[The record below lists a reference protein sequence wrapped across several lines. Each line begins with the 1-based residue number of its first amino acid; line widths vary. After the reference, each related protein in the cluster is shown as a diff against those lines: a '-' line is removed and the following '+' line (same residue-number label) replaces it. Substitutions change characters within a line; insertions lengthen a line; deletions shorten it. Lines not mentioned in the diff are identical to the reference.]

1 MTLEQK
7 QAIKEAVEE
16 SPKFQGRQTVVG
28 MVKKPEAELPAA
40 AAVAV
45 AEEPK
50 QSERNTITRWDV
62 FVESKLYPTY
72 IRCQSYGFPE
82 FGDDSCHTN
91 LPLKAENLI
100 SHVDNGHGG
109 HFFMSF
115 RDNYADSPYAESPVK
130 QHRAWSEWKR
140 FEEEGIELRDFR
152 CDVCG
157 AEPKLTVR
165 SIAPHLRPHAGK
177 SSRRR
182 PGGDFNF
189 TLSRQ
194 FAIDTDEEE

>member
-7 QAIKEAVEE
+7 QAIKDAVEE
-16 SPKFQGRQTVVG
+16 SPKFQGKQTVVG
-28 MVKKPEAELPAA
+28 AIKKPELELPQA

-45 AEEPK
+45 AEEKDP
-50 QSERNTITRWDV
+50 ERKTATRWDV
-62 FVESKLYPTY
+62 FVESKLYPTF

-82 FGDDSCHTN
+82 FGDDSCHTT

-100 SHVDNGHGG
+100 AHLDNGHGG

-115 RDNYADSPYAESPVK
+115 RDDFVNSPYAESPVK
-130 QHRAWSEWKR
+130 LHRSWSEWKKL
-140 FEEEGIELRDFR
+140 EEEGIELRDFR
-152 CDVCG
+152 CDVCN
-157 AEPKLTVR
+157 AELRLTSR

-194 FAIDTDEEE
+194 FAIDVEEEE